1 MSSIVRLD
9 RRAFMRN
16 AGATAIAGATGGLV
30 GGTSSEAAQSSS
42 SIPRLPNGRY
52 DFDTPYPRKIRGVFR
67 FRYRHKNPHV
77 VQVQC

>member
-30 GGTSSEAAQSSS
+30 GGTSSAAAQSSA
-42 SIPRLPNGRY
+42 SIPRLPNGR
-52 DFDTPYPRKIRGVFR
+52 
-67 FRYRHKNPHV
+67 
-77 VQVQC
+77 